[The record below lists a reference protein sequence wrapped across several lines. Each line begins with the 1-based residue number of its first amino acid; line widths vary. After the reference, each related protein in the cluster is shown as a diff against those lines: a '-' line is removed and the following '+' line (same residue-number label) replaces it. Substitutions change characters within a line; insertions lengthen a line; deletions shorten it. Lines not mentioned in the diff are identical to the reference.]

1 VALVQHLSVLVFFR
15 MPSHRFLL
23 RLVGFFFFF
32 DFSGRANQNRSAP
45 LLLAV
50 FRLTLSD
57 LFFETRADPQVC
69 GGGVLSF
76 LTLRSSWPEF
86 YFVFLFFPPTFYF
99 FLFVEVL
106 ARRLHADS
114 RNSFLTVQTG
124 QDYIGFDG
132 FNFLGLITPNDWKS
146 T

>member
-1 VALVQHLSVLVFFR
+1 

-32 DFSGRANQNRSAP
+32 FDFSRRANQNRSSP
-45 LLLAV
+45 LLLGV

-86 YFVFLFFPPTFYF
+86 YFVFCFFFFPPNFLFF

-124 QDYIGFDG
+124 QEYIGFDG
-132 FNFLGLITPNDWKS
+132 FNFLGLIAPNDWKS